1 MSAEVVRLPDND
13 KIEVPV
19 IVERCDEGYLAY
31 NDDVRVTASG
41 ASEEEA
47 LRNFEAAVRDLV
59 DAFGREALDDVR
71 PLVTRTVVV

>member
-1 MSAEVVRLPDND
+1 MSGEVIRLPD
-13 KIEVPV
+13 KVQVPV
-19 IVERCDEGYLAY
+19 IVERCDEGFLAY
-31 NDDVRVTASG
+31 NDDIRVTASG
-41 ASEEEA
+41 VSEEEA